1 MSWQGTNDPT
11 VTPPNSTG
19 AIGTT
24 RYVELVNLRFAIY
37 DRSGTQLSAGGLDT
51 LTGDALDGLSDPQVI
66 WDPDTNRFYYAVLD
80 YLSDNFEV
88 GFSKTDSP
96 SSASDFCRYD
106 VNFGYG
112 SDLPDYPKLG
122 DTSDFLLIGSNVFAS
137 GLFFDRSDVAW
148 LAKPAAGT
156 ITSCPS
162 ALSTGWPLSTGVKQD
177 LRNADS
183 SQADTPVPANQIDGS
198 STGWVVSA
206 YDAGNKLSLFKVTKN
221 LDGSANIAG
230 TATSFAV
237 SAFSAPPSASQKG
250 SSEELDTLDGRL
262 TQAVSAIDPAHGGVA
277 VWTQHT
283 IAGGLGSA
291 VRWYEINPAGASTWQ
306 SGTISSASLDVFNGA
321 VSPDRVVNGS
331 ATAFGSNMVLG
342 FNTSSPTAY
351 PAIQMVSKTGT
362 GAATAFQLVKQ
373 SAGPNVDFSCDTFS
387 GSPCRWGDYSG
398 ATPDPAASTSG
409 ASGTVW
415 LANQYDKTAGNT
427 SDVDWLTW
435 IWSASPAAGAGGP
448 PTISGFSPT
457 SGPAGSQVVITGTNF
472 ANVLAVAVVK
482 GSFSKAATFTVDS
495 PTQITATVPSGLP
508 TGVTVNWKVT
518 TTAGSATSAGLFT
531 IGSGGGGGGGGA
543 PTITGFSPTSGPVG
557 SKVVITGTNFVNV
570 TAVAIVKGI
579 GSKAAA
585 FTVDSP
591 TQITATVPSIPAGNS
606 VNWKVTTT
614 AGSATSTGL
623 FKVT

>member
-1 MSWQGTNDPT
+1 VAVPT
-11 VTPPNSTG
+11 
-19 AIGTT
+19 
-24 RYVELVNLRFAIY
+24 Y
-37 DRSGTQLSAGGLDT
+37 QM
-51 LTGDALDGLSDPQVI
+51 
-66 WDPDTNRFYYAVLD
+66 
-80 YLSDNFEV
+80 
-88 GFSKTDSP
+88 
-96 SSASDFCRYD
+96 
-106 VNFGYG
+106 
-112 SDLPDYPKLG
+112 
-122 DTSDFLLIGSNVFAS
+122 
-137 GLFFDRSDVAW
+137 
-148 LAKPAAGT
+148 
-156 ITSCPS
+156 
-162 ALSTGWPLSTGVKQD
+162 
-177 LRNADS
+177 
-183 SQADTPVPANQIDGS
+183 PANAPQQGS
-198 STGWVVSA
+198 S
-206 YDAGNKLSLFKVTKN
+206 YL
-221 LDGSANIAG
+221 
-230 TATSFAV
+230 
-237 SAFSAPPSASQKG
+237 
-250 SSEELDTLDGRL
+250 LDTLDGRFEA
-262 TQAVSAIDPAHGGVA
+262 AVAAVDPDHGNAVALWTAHAVYGGPGA
-277 VWTQHT
+277 EE
-283 IAGGLGSA
+283 
-291 VRWYEINPAGASTWQ
+291 RWYEVDPAAGSLLQ
-306 SGTISSASLDVFNGA
+306 SGVAGSASLFAWNGA
-321 VSPDRVVNGS
+321 ISPDRADNDS
-331 ATAFGSNMVLG
+331 AASYGNSMAMSVS
-342 FNTSSPTAY
+342 TSSSSTY
-351 PAIQMVSKTGT
+351 PAIQFVSKTGS
-362 GAATAFQLVKQ
+362 GAQ
-373 SAGPNVDFSCDTFS
+373 SALSNLVQAGGANVDFSCSNTA
-387 GSPCRWGDYSG
+387 PCRWGDYSG

-457 SGPAGSQVVITGTNF
+457 SGSAGSQVVITGTNF